1 MCLILRVISLIN
13 VLYYILFKYHL
24 NSSISYINLIG
35 RLYQHNPS
43 IINARENKKKR
54 KKKSMGQQNN
64 NHKIEMDNVQRVQ
77 SFRDIKPTTKTKW
90 LEMSMKVI
98 KNVLRATSRALSFCF

>member
-1 MCLILRVISLIN
+1 
-13 VLYYILFKYHL
+13 
-24 NSSISYINLIG
+24 
-35 RLYQHNPS
+35 
-43 IINARENKKKR
+43 
-54 KKKSMGQQNN
+54 MGQQNN